1 MPRGGK
7 RKNAGRKKLKE
18 PRNIYKRLTFKENQL
33 IEEMRNN
40 PLFIINDENKLIIN
54 QYTNSLTRYSY
65 QMVINKEEIL
75 TREVLK
81 NLSLEHLVNLS
92 KLIDCE
98 IGKRFKI

>member
-18 PRNIYKRLTFKENQL
+18 PRNIYKRLTVKENQL

-75 TREVLK
+75 TREVIK
-81 NLSLEHLVNLS
+81 NLSLEYLVNLS